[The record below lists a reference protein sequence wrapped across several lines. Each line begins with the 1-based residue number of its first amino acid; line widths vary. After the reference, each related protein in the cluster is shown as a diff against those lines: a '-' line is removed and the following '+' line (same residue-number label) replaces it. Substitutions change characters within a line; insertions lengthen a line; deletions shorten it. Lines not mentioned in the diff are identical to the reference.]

1 MRAVWCVCTSVLGSL
16 AGPDV
21 VALYVFDSEAESMT
35 TISFKQPDKRLSL
48 NDREHWAVKARKA
61 KAWRDRATWAAQGVP
76 MRDRCKPRSFVEVT
90 FPVKQNRRRDPHNAI
105 ATVKPIIDG
114 LVDAGVWPDDTDEYV
129 IVLDPKFD
137 KRDDE
142 LVIVRLTPVP
152 EVAA

>member
-1 MRAVWCVCTSVLGSL
+1 
-16 AGPDV
+16 
-21 VALYVFDSEAESMT
+21 MT
-35 TISFKQPDKRLSL
+35 TIWFKQPDKRLSL

-61 KAWRDRATWAAQGVP
+61 KAWRFQASVAAQFTISGN
-76 MRDRCKPRSFVEVT
+76 RRQSRSFVEVT

-137 KRDDE
+137 KRDDDI
-142 LVIVRLTPVP
+142 VVVRLTPVP

>member
-1 MRAVWCVCTSVLGSL
+1 
-16 AGPDV
+16 
-21 VALYVFDSEAESMT
+21 MT
-35 TISFKQPDKRLSL
+35 TISFQQPDKRLSL

-61 KAWRDRATWAAQGVP
+61 KAWRSCAHLHAITTLGAPLCARS
-76 MRDRCKPRSFVEVT
+76 RPRSFVEVT

-137 KRDDE
+137 KRDDN
-142 LVIVRLTPVP
+142 LVVVRLTPVP
-152 EVAA
+152 EAS

>member
-1 MRAVWCVCTSVLGSL
+1 
-16 AGPDV
+16 
-21 VALYVFDSEAESMT
+21 MT
-35 TISFKQPDKRLSL
+35 TISFQQPDKRLSL

-61 KAWRDRATWAAQGVP
+61 RTWRGAARFAATLAMSEHRHMVWY
-76 MRDRCKPRSFVEVT
+76 RSFVEVT

-137 KRDDE
+137 KRDDD
-142 LVIVRLTPVP
+142 LVVVRLTPVP

>member
-1 MRAVWCVCTSVLGSL
+1 
-16 AGPDV
+16 
-21 VALYVFDSEAESMT
+21 MT
-35 TISFKQPDKRLSL
+35 TISFQQPDKRLSL

-61 KAWRDRATWAAQGVP
+61 KAWRAGAFAAAWKAPLYDDEGKSTVH
-76 MRDRCKPRSFVEVT
+76 RSFVEVT

-137 KRDDE
+137 KRDDN
-142 LVIVRLTPVP
+142 LVVVRLTPVP